1 MLGIGVLILR
11 AVVGLTVA
19 AHGAQ
24 KLFGWFGGP
33 GLKGFAGT
41 LGQLNIRPA
50 PLWAVVAGLA
60 EFLGGLALAL
70 GLVTPLAAYAIAGSM
85 LVAIATVHL
94 SRGFWNH
101 NGGFEVPLTSL
112 ASVVAIALAGP
123 GAYSLDR
130 WLAISLPEPLTLI
143 VGAAVVVAGVL
154 AALAGR
160 ASARTMSAAR
170 PQTT

>member
-1 MLGIGVLILR
+1 MLAVGMLILR
-11 AVVGLTVA
+11 IVVGLTMA

-33 GLKGFAGT
+33 GLKGFAGM
-41 LGQLNIRPA
+41 LGQLNIRPS
-50 PLWAVVAGLA
+50 PFWAVVAALA

-85 LVAIATVHL
+85 LVATATVHL
-94 SRGFWNH
+94 AKGFWNH
-101 NGGFEVPLTSL
+101 NGGFEFPLTIL

-123 GAYSLDR
+123 GVYSLDHR
-130 WLAISLPEPLTLI
+130 LAISLPEPLTLI

-154 AALAGR
+154 LALASR
-160 ASARTMSAAR
+160 ASTRTVSTPR